1 MGFDNAYEA
10 ITEQND
16 PRWAF
21 GTGFEPFRSDVDS
34 PVPSTV
40 DPDELVTT
48 CLALGDDALIMSQRL
63 QEWCTSA
70 PELEDEVALANIALD
85 LLGQARFLYGR
96 AGTVEGRDED
106 YYAYFRDAGEFRNVT
121 LVELPRGDFAEL
133 VARLLVFSTWR
144 SAVLHEFVDHPD
156 PVLSAIAEKGI
167 KEIAYHR
174 EYAAGWV
181 IRLGDGTDYSRD
193 RMVTGLTAIWP
204 YVPELGDVDIADILR
219 EARLDI
225 PAASGAEFDGRAGRH
240 TDSLTPLLA
249 QMQSIAREHEGATW

>member
-10 ITEQND
+10 ITEDND

-21 GTGFEPFRSDVDS
+21 GTGFEPFQSDPDA

-40 DPDELVTT
+40 DAGQLAAD
-48 CLALGDDALIMSQRL
+48 CRALGDDALVMSQRL
-63 QEWCTSA
+63 QEWCTNA
-70 PELEDEVALANIALD
+70 PELEDEVAIANIGLD

-96 AGTVEGRDED
+96 AGTVEGRAED
-106 YYAYFRDAGEFRNVT
+106 FYAYFRAAGQFRNVT

-144 SAVLHEFVDHPD
+144 IAVLRSLIEHPD
-156 PVLSAIAEKGI
+156 PVLSAVAEKGV

-181 IRLGDGTDYSRD
+181 IRLGDGTDYSRQ
-193 RMVTGLTAIWP
+193 RMTAGLETIWP
-204 YVPELGDVDIADILR
+204 YVPELGEFDISDVLR
-219 EARLDI
+219 EARLDV
-225 PAASGAEFDGRAGRH
+225 PHVPSAGFDGRAGRH
-240 TDSLTPLLA
+240 TEALAPLLA
-249 QMQSIAREHEGATW
+249 EMQSVARANEGATW